1 MNRYKIEGS
10 NTLNGSINVHGAKNA
25 ALPILAASVINGG
38 KSVIHNCPNLS
49 DIQNTI
55 EILELLGCSVTR
67 SGNTVIVDSSKL
79 CLKDIPK
86 DIMVKTR
93 SSTMFA
99 GALASRCKKAY
110 IAGHGGC
117 CIGSRPIDIHL
128 EAFRE
133 MGMDIKESS
142 GEVMCYASKTKPCT
156 VNLRFP
162 SVGAT
167 ENIMIASALTEG
179 KTTIINAA
187 REPEIQNLAD
197 FLRSMGVKIKGDGSH
212 IISVWGTSN
221 PKDAEVTVIPDR
233 IVASTYMCASIAT
246 KSPLLINNVNPRHLS
261 IFIATIRKMGVSVNC
276 LKNSLSIFP
285 PEKMVNIPYV
295 STAPYP
301 GFPTDSQ
308 ALLSSVMCI
317 SEGLGIIRE
326 SIFENRF
333 GHCRELLK
341 MGADIET
348 KNGFACIRGV
358 KKLNGAIMNSHDL
371 RCGAALCVAALGAD
385 GISYISNVNYIDRG
399 YENLCQSL
407 KNIGAKI
414 ERIE

>member
-10 NTLNGSINVHGAKNA
+10 NRLKGSINVHGAKNA

-55 EILELLGCSVTR
+55 KILELLGCTVSHEA
-67 SGNTVIVDSSKL
+67 NTVRVDSSNL
-79 CLKDIPK
+79 CLRNIPK

-133 MGMDIKESS
+133 MGMDISEDS
-142 GEVMCYASKTKPCT
+142 GEVVCYASKMKPCT

-167 ENIMIASALTEG
+167 ENIMIASSLTEG

-197 FLRSMGVKIKGDGSH
+197 FLRSMGVKIKGDGSP
-212 IISVWGTSN
+212 IISVWGTSS

-233 IVASTYMCASIAT
+233 IVASTYMCASMAT
-246 KSPLLINNVNPRHLS
+246 KSPLVINNVNPRHLS
-261 IFIATIRKMGVSVNC
+261 GFIATVRKMGVSVHSLN
-276 LKNSLSIFP
+276 NSLSVFP
-285 PEKMVNIPYV
+285 PDRMVNIPYI

-308 ALLSSVMCI
+308 ALISSVMCI

-333 GHCRELLK
+333 GHCTELLK

-348 KNGFACIRGV
+348 KNGFACIRGI
-358 KKLNGAIMNSHDL
+358 KKLNAATLNSHDL
-371 RCGAALCVAALGAD
+371 RCGAALCVAALGAE

-399 YENLCQSL
+399 YENLCQSFKEL
-407 KNIGAKI
+407 GAKI